1 MQAFSRYKYIVP
13 VFMIALSGCSSQ
25 NTAPVTASAPP
36 LPVSSASDTGLSAA
50 PAMKQESSSRLG
62 TQWGENVA
70 SSVTNVN
77 AQRMTAQ
84 PTAMASIYYSEKT
97 PKDYWHRTDMISLQK
112 VNLDIEKENGGRF
125 KMAYTATDTYQL
137 KAKEGQRYK
146 LYFYNSDPKQP
157 YEVVA
162 TVDGIDVISGQKG
175 SVQNSGYIIYP
186 KQSLTIE
193 GFRKS
198 SSDVAAFRFSKPQDS
213 YAAHSVAGDVNNTGV
228 IGVAVYPT
236 TQNQMKD
243 CRQQAFPQDNGYAP
257 EPCNKN

>member
-1 MQAFSRYKYIVP
+1 MKSFSFVKYIVP
-13 VFMIALSGCSSQ
+13 IVTMTLVGCSSH
-25 NTAPVTASAPP
+25 NSAPVTRSESAAQDMSASA
-36 LPVSSASDTGLSAA
+36 VSAKRAEQGN
-50 PAMKQESSSRLG
+50 LG
-62 TQWGENVA
+62 TQWGENLS
-70 SSVTNVN
+70 SSVTNVH

-84 PTAMASIYYSEKT
+84 PTAMASIYYSANT
-97 PKDYWHRTDMISLQK
+97 PKDYWKRTDMVSLQK
-112 VNLDIEKENGGRF
+112 VNMDIEKENGGRF
-125 KMAYTATDTYQL
+125 KMAYTAPNTYQL

-146 LYFYNSDPKQP
+146 LYFYNSDAKQP

-175 SVQNSGYIIYP
+175 SVQNAGYIIYP
-186 KQSLTIE
+186 KQALTIE

-236 TQNQMKD
+236 TQNMMKD
-243 CRQQAFPQDNGYAP
+243 CRQQPFPQDNGYAP
-257 EPCNKN
+257 EPCRK

>member
-1 MQAFSRYKYIVP
+1 MDIHMQALSRYKYILP

-25 NTAPVTASAPP
+25 KTAPVTASAPP
-36 LPVSSASDTGLSAA
+36 PPVSSSSDAGAKEA
-50 PAMKQESSSRLG
+50 SSRLG
-62 TQWGENVA
+62 TQWGENVS
-70 SSVTNVN
+70 SSVTGVN

-84 PTAMASIYYSEKT
+84 PTAIASIYYSEIT
-97 PKDYWHRTDMISLQK
+97 PKDYWQRTDMVSLQK
-112 VNLDIEKENGGRF
+112 VNMDIEKENGGRF
-125 KMAYTATDTYQL
+125 KMAYTAANTYQL

-175 SVQNSGYIIYP
+175 SVQNAGYIIYP

-213 YAAHSVAGDVNNTGV
+213 YAAHSLAGDVNNTGV

-236 TQNQMKD
+236 TQNAMKD
-243 CRQQAFPQDNGYAP
+243 CRQQAFPKDNGYAP

>member
-1 MQAFSRYKYIVP
+1 MQALSRYKYILP

-36 LPVSSASDTGLSAA
+36 SPVSSSSDAGAKEA
-50 PAMKQESSSRLG
+50 NDRLG
-62 TQWGENVA
+62 TQWGENVS
-70 SSVTNVN
+70 SSVMNVN

-97 PKDYWHRTDMISLQK
+97 PKDYWQRTDMVSLQK
-112 VNLDIEKENGGRF
+112 VNMDIEKENGGRF
-125 KMAYTATDTYQL
+125 KMAYTAANTYQL

-157 YEVVA
+157 YEIVA
-162 TVDGIDVISGQKG
+162 TVDGIDVLSGQKG

-186 KQSLTIE
+186 KQSLTID

-198 SSDVAAFRFSKPQDS
+198 SSDVAAFRFSKSQDS

-236 TQNQMKD
+236 TQNTMKD

-257 EPCNKN
+257 EPCRK